1 MTRPWC
7 LVEVHTALSYGVPIV
22 PIELEGS
29 WPHHQHL
36 QWPTDTELRKLCG
49 ADSAL
54 QFWLETMPVQPA
66 EEVAKYHEAL
76 RSKLASYSRR
86 KYNPQEAE
94 EIRSAVEGVIVKRI
108 AAAAQAGREA
118 AVVFAEPE
126 TAELR
131 ARPELEPKRAGAAAG
146 LVLPPLAGGGTS
158 AGAAGAGGG

>member
-36 QWPTDTELRKLCG
+36 QWPTDAELRKLCQDSG
-49 ADSAL
+49 LGEWLSAL
-54 QFWLETMPVQPA
+54 PVQPA

-118 AVVFAEPE
+118 AVVFPEPDTCTAALEAAEE
-126 TAELR
+126 GAER
-131 ARPELEPKRAGAAAG
+131 KPDEG
-146 LVLPPLAGGGTS
+146 VPPAS
-158 AGAAGAGGG
+158 ASGESGP

>member
-1 MTRPWC
+1 MRVADG
-7 LVEVHTALSYGVPIV
+7 VEGPRAAHL
-22 PIELEGS
+22 
-29 WPHHQHL
+29 WPHYQHL

-66 EEVAKYHEAL
+66 DEVAKYHEAL

-118 AVVFAEPE
+118 AVVFPEPE
-126 TAELR
+126 TA
-131 ARPELEPKRAGAAAG
+131 ALEAEGTESIVPTAAHQKPPVQRGAWTT
-146 LVLPPLAGGGTS
+146 P
-158 AGAAGAGGG
+158 

>member
-1 MTRPWC
+1 MARPWC

-36 QWPTDTELRKLCG
+36 QWPTDAELRKLCQDSG
-49 ADSAL
+49 LGEWLSAL
-54 QFWLETMPVQPA
+54 PVQPA

-118 AVVFAEPE
+118 AVVFPEPE
-126 TAELR
+126 TAELE
-131 ARPELEPKRAGAAAG
+131 AEGTESIVPTAAHQK
-146 LVLPPLAGGGTS
+146 PTS
-158 AGAAGAGGG
+158 ASKENDMSAATAAWP

>member
-7 LVEVHTALSYGVPIV
+7 LVEVHTALSWGVPIV

-29 WPHHQHL
+29 WPHYQHL

-66 EEVAKYHEAL
+66 DEVTKYHEAL

-118 AVVFAEPE
+118 AVVFPEPE
-126 TAELR
+126 TAALVADE
-131 ARPELEPKRAGAAAG
+131 EGAERKPDEG
-146 LVLPPLAGGGTS
+146 VPPAS
-158 AGAAGAGGG
+158 ASGESGP

>member
-7 LVEVHTALSYGVPIV
+7 LVEVHTALTVGVPIV

-54 QFWLETMPVQPA
+54 QVWLDTMPVQPA

-118 AVVFAEPE
+118 AVVFPEPE
-126 TAELR
+126 TAELEGDGVD
-131 ARPELEPKRAGAAAG
+131 AD
-146 LVLPPLAGGGTS
+146 GGWRFREKF
-158 AGAAGAGGG
+158 ALL

>member
-7 LVEVHTALSYGVPIV
+7 LVEVHTALTVGVPIV

-29 WPHHQHL
+29 WPHHQHV

-54 QFWLETMPVQPA
+54 QVWLETMPVQPA
-66 EEVAKYHEAL
+66 EEVTKYHEAL

-118 AVVFAEPE
+118 AVVFPEPE
-126 TAELR
+126 TAELE
-131 ARPELEPKRAGAAAG
+131 AEGTESIVPTAAHQK
-146 LVLPPLAGGGTS
+146 PTS
-158 AGAAGAGGG
+158 ASKENDMSAATAAWP